1 MIHIKLRKPR
11 HRNMNRQQRDSLQ
24 ANLSDK
30 GRTATKSFETWL
42 DGLSGKAY
50 QSALSGLIDIAVK
63 ASGSSKGLLLAQL
76 LPDIEAAARQ
86 ISRDVVAEAAGRK
99 TYWPM
104 QKELVELSRE
114 RLARKAACARKSRR
128 GKPAAKWKVEA
139 EGLISRAVKANLS
152 NEDLIERLCA
162 RGVLEN
168 RDGEY
173 WWPGDVDEGEKRVA
187 NTRRGLEAALSRL
200 KDRYKSKKNFI
211 HH

>member
-1 MIHIKLRKPR
+1 MSRIE
-11 HRNMNRQQRDSLQ
+11 RDLLY
-24 ANLSDK
+24 ANLTDK
-30 GRTATKSFETWL
+30 GKVALTSFQAWL

-114 RLARKAACARKSRR
+114 RLARKAAAARKNRR

-139 EGLISRAVKANLS
+139 EELISRTVKANLS
-152 NEDLIERLCA
+152 NEALIQRLCA
-162 RGVLEN
+162 RGVLED

-173 WWPGDVDEGEKRVA
+173 WWPGDAEEGEKRVA
-187 NTRRGLEAALSRL
+187 KTRRGLEAELSKL
-200 KDRYKSKKNFI
+200 KARCKSKKI
-211 HH
+211 

>member
-1 MIHIKLRKPR
+1 
-11 HRNMNRQQRDSLQ
+11 MNRQQRDSLQ
-24 ANLSDK
+24 ENLSDK
-30 GRTATKSFETWL
+30 GRAATKSFETWL

-50 QSALSGLIDIAVK
+50 QSALTGLIDIAVK
-63 ASGSSKGLLLAQL
+63 ASGSSKGLLLARL

-128 GKPAAKWKVEA
+128 GKPAAKWKTDA
-139 EGLISRAVKANLS
+139 KGRIALAVKANLS

-162 RGVLEN
+162 CRVLEN

-173 WWPGDVDEGEKRVA
+173 WWPGDTEEGPKLVA
-187 NTRRGLEAALSRL
+187 KTRRGLEAELSRL
-200 KDRYKSKKNFI
+200 KDRYKSKKI
-211 HH
+211 

>member
-1 MIHIKLRKPR
+1 
-11 HRNMNRQQRDSLQ
+11 MNRQQRDSLQ

-30 GRTATKSFETWL
+30 GRAATKSFETWL

-114 RLARKAACARKSRR
+114 RLARKAAAARKNRR

-139 EGLISRAVKANLS
+139 EELISRTVKANLS
-152 NEDLIERLCA
+152 NEALIQRLCA
-162 RGVLEN
+162 RGVLED

-173 WWPGDVDEGEKRVA
+173 WWPGDAEEGEKRVA
-187 NTRRGLEAALSRL
+187 KTRRGLEAELSKL
-200 KDRYKSKKNFI
+200 KARCKSKKI
-211 HH
+211 